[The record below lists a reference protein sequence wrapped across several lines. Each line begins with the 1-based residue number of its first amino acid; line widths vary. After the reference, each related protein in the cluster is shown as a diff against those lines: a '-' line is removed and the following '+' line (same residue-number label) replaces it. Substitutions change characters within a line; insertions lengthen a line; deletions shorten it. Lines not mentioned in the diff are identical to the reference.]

1 MMAAGNGRIR
11 KRKHRSHAGDL
22 PATTT
27 TTAGVGV
34 GGNEIGD
41 AGGVGGTLTSITR
54 DNTTP
59 TADPDRQHW
68 QQDDAGHVESSNNF
82 THNFVDLQN
91 LLNFN
96 DLLSSVNGSNNVD
109 TTSGD
114 SGNANGNLNLNG
126 NGNGNALDSG
136 SSFSSTS
143 SAIKLNNGPI
153 TDTLLAAVLTTATAT
168 VAPAASSLIASMSAT
183 TTTTSSSQLAVVST
197 MQAVHA
203 LPGAASMPDAT
214 SSTYYANLL
223 SMSPAT
229 TSLISVAATKS
240 YNDSVLRWEQ
250 LDGNGDFGFDPLY
263 RHSLAMSIVYC
274 VAYILVFLVGLIGN
288 SFVIAVVLRA
298 PRMRTV
304 TNYFIVNLAIAD
316 ILVIVFCLPATLIGN
331 IFVPWMLGWL
341 MCKFVPYIQ
350 GVSVAASVYSL
361 IAVSLDRF
369 IAIWWPLKQMT
380 KRRARIMI
388 IGIWVIALVTTIPW
402 LLFFDLV
409 PAEEVFSD
417 ALVSTYTQPQY
428 LCQEVWPPGTDGNL
442 YFLLANL
449 VACYLLPMSLIT
461 LCYVLIWIKVST
473 RSIPGEMSKDAQMDR
488 MQQKS
493 KVKVIKMLVAVV
505 ILFVLSWLPLYVIF
519 ARIKFGSD
527 ISQEEFE
534 ILKKVMPVA
543 QWLGSSNSC
552 INPILYSVNKK
563 YRRGF
568 AAIIKSRSCC
578 GRLRYYDN
586 VAIASSTTSTRKSS
600 HYHPSSSRKS
610 PSSPG
615 LRKTNA
621 VSYIYEH
628 NSLRRHNLMMKQDSN
643 LSQQMLLKQD
653 SHGSRQFLIKQESSC
668 SDASGTRRLLCQQD
682 SNGSKVSLSKQDS
695 IVSYMEARRVAA
707 LSSSVPL
714 DSTAVAAAAA
724 GAAAQQENN
733 SMESRRTPVGQ
744 GALPAAVSPATLL
757 DKRQKFVKQDSV
769 ISFVD
774 QRPEPRRHQLVKQD
788 SVISFADQRRGLLHK
803 QDSLMA
809 NRANDAPTHHV
820 SILKKTDSQL
830 SYGNCSPR
838 RNVELYE

>member
-1 MMAAGNGRIR
+1 MAVGGRTR
-11 KRKHRSHAGDL
+11 KRKHRSHAAGDS
-22 PATTT
+22 PT
-27 TTAGVGV
+27 TTAAAAETAATATAAITNSSSSSRDTPAT
-34 GGNEIGD
+34 GGLGRGWPMLEQRDLLEDVTQG
-41 AGGVGGTLTSITR
+41 AGE
-54 DNTTP
+54 
-59 TADPDRQHW
+59 A
-68 QQDDAGHVESSNNF
+68 NNF

-96 DLLSSVNGSNNVD
+96 DAASSSNSSNNSSNNVV
-109 TTSGD
+109 GV
-114 SGNANGNLNLNG
+114 
-126 NGNGNALDSG
+126 
-136 SSFSSTS
+136 SFSPST
-143 SAIKLNNGPI
+143 IKLSNGAI
-153 TDTLLAAVLTTATAT
+153 TDTLLGTILTTVTAT
-168 VAPAASSLIASMSAT
+168 VAPAASSLISSLTAATATAT
-183 TTTTSSSQLAVVST
+183 TTTAATATSSSSSQQLAAIG
-197 MQAVHA
+197 M
-203 LPGAASMPDAT
+203 PGAVIVADAT
-214 SSTYYANLL
+214 SSSYYASLL
-223 SMSPAT
+223 NMSPAT
-229 TSLISVAATKS
+229 TSLITAAAATKS
-240 YNDSVLRWEQ
+240 YNDSLLRWDQ
-250 LDGNGDFGFDPLY
+250 LDGNVDFGFDPLY

-274 VAYILVFLVGLIGN
+274 VAYIVVFLVGLIGN

-331 IFVPWMLGWL
+331 LFVPWMLGWL

-417 ALVSTYTQPQY
+417 ALVSSYTQPQY

-473 RSIPGEMSKDAQMDR
+473 RSIPGELSKDAQMDR

-534 ILKKVMPVA
+534 ILKKVMPLA

-600 HYHPSSSRKS
+600 HYHPNGSRKS

-695 IVSYMEARRVAA
+695 IVSYMESRRVAA
-707 LSSSVPL
+707 LAAQERSV
-714 DSTAVAAAAA
+714 DSTLT
-724 GAAAQQENN
+724 QQDTI
-733 SMESRRTPVGQ
+733 SIESRRGGAQATP
-744 GALPAAVSPATLL
+744 ASLL

-803 QDSLMA
+803 QDSLMT
-809 NRANDAPTHHV
+809 NRSGDAPTHHV

-830 SYGNCSPR
+830 SYGTSSSSSSASPR

>member
-1 MMAAGNGRIR
+1 MMAASGRIR
-11 KRKHRSHAGDL
+11 KRKHKSHPSGDIPSTTSMPTTMAPGKIEETMEEAALAGDY
-22 PATTT
+22 
-27 TTAGVGV
+27 
-34 GGNEIGD
+34 
-41 AGGVGGTLTSITR
+41 
-54 DNTTP
+54 
-59 TADPDRQHW
+59 
-68 QQDDAGHVESSNNF
+68 NNF

-91 LLNFN
+91 LLSFN
-96 DLLSSVNGSNNVD
+96 ELNGSSNSISSSSSISS
-109 TTSGD
+109 SG
-114 SGNANGNLNLNG
+114 
-126 NGNGNALDSG
+126 
-136 SSFSSTS
+136 S
-143 SAIKLNNGPI
+143 SAIKLSNGPI
-153 TDTLLAAVLTTATAT
+153 TDTLLGTVLTTATAT
-168 VAPAASSLIASMSAT
+168 VAPAASSLIATLAAT
-183 TTTTSSSQLAVVST
+183 TTASARGSVASKSLAI
-197 MQAVHA
+197 A
-203 LPGAASMPDAT
+203 DAT

-223 SMSPAT
+223 NLSPAT
-229 TSLISVAATKS
+229 TSLISAAAATKS

-250 LDGNGDFGFDPLY
+250 LDGSVDFGFDPLY
-263 RHSLAMSIVYC
+263 RHSLAMSMVYC
-274 VAYILVFLVGLIGN
+274 VAYIMVFLVGLIGN

-417 ALVSTYTQPQY
+417 ALVSAYSQPQF

-473 RSIPGEMSKDAQMDR
+473 RSIPGESKDAQMDR

-600 HYHPSSSRKS
+600 HYHQNSSRKS
-610 PSSPG
+610 PSSKG
-615 LRKTNA
+615 NA

-628 NSLRRHNLMMKQDSN
+628 NSLRRHNMMLKQDSN

-668 SDASGTRRLLCQQD
+668 SDASGIRRPLCQQD

-695 IVSYMEARRVAA
+695 IVSYMEARR
-707 LSSSVPL
+707 
-714 DSTAVAAAAA
+714 AA
-724 GAAAQQENN
+724 GHGLNDTIADGVSV
-733 SMESRRTPVGQ
+733 SMDVPRRPGATP
-744 GALPAAVSPATLL
+744 SSLL

-774 QRPEPRRHQLVKQD
+774 QRPEQRRHQLVKQD

-809 NRANDAPTHHV
+809 NRTGDAPTHHV

-830 SYGNCSPR
+830 SYGSSTSPR
-838 RNVELYE
+838 RNADLYE

>member
-1 MMAAGNGRIR
+1 MAASGRLR
-11 KRKHRSHAGDL
+11 KRKHKSHTSGDV
-22 PATTT
+22 P
-27 TTAGVGV
+27 
-34 GGNEIGD
+34 
-41 AGGVGGTLTSITR
+41 S
-54 DNTTP
+54 P
-59 TADPDRQHW
+59 TASPT
-68 QQDDAGHVESSNNF
+68 AAMAPAKGEETALVEEATLSGDYNNF

-91 LLNFN
+91 LLSFN
-96 DLLSSVNGSNNVD
+96 ELNGS
-109 TTSGD
+109 SP
-114 SGNANGNLNLNG
+114 
-126 NGNGNALDSG
+126 
-136 SSFSSTS
+136 SSAS
-143 SAIKLNNGPI
+143 SAITLSNGAI
-153 TDTLLAAVLTTATAT
+153 RDTLLGTVLTTATAT
-168 VAPAASSLIASMSAT
+168 VAPAASSLIATMVASTTASARVAVPGRG
-183 TTTTSSSQLAVVST
+183 LAI
-197 MQAVHA
+197 A
-203 LPGAASMPDAT
+203 DAT

-223 SMSPAT
+223 NLSPAT
-229 TSLISVAATKS
+229 TSLISAAAAATKS
-240 YNDSVLRWEQ
+240 YNDSALRWEQ
-250 LDGNGDFGFDPLY
+250 LDGSMDFGFDPLY
-263 RHSLAMSIVYC
+263 RHSLAMSMVYC
-274 VAYILVFLVGLIGN
+274 VAYIVVFLVGLVGN

-417 ALVSTYTQPQY
+417 ALVSAYSQPQF

-473 RSIPGEMSKDAQMDR
+473 RSIPGESKDAQMDR

-600 HYHPSSSRKS
+600 HYHQNSSRKS
-610 PSSPG
+610 PSS
-615 LRKTNA
+615 KNNA

-628 NSLRRHNLMMKQDSN
+628 NSLRRHNMMLKQDSN

-668 SDASGTRRLLCQQD
+668 SDASGIRRPLCQQD

-695 IVSYMEARRVAA
+695 IVSYMEARR
-707 LSSSVPL
+707 
-714 DSTAVAAAAA
+714 AA
-724 GAAAQQENN
+724 GHGLNDALVDRDSVAV
-733 SMESRRTPVGQ
+733 ESRRPVAATP
-744 GALPAAVSPATLL
+744 SSLL

-774 QRPEPRRHQLVKQD
+774 QRPEQRRHQLVKQD

-809 NRANDAPTHHV
+809 NRAGDAPTHHV
-820 SILKKTDSQL
+820 SILKKTDSQH
-830 SYGNCSPR
+830 SYGSSTSPR
-838 RNVELYE
+838 RNADLYE

>member
-1 MMAAGNGRIR
+1 MAAGNGRIR

-27 TTAGVGV
+27 TTTTTTATATATTI
-34 GGNEIGD
+34 GGDGS
-41 AGGVGGTLTSITR
+41 GGVGGT
-54 DNTTP
+54 
-59 TADPDRQHW
+59 TAEPQDRQPW
-68 QQDDAGHVESSNNF
+68 LDDAGHVESSNNF

-109 TTSGD
+109 SG
-114 SGNANGNLNLNG
+114 SGSGSGNG
-126 NGNGNALDSG
+126 NGNGNEYGNGSG
-136 SSFSSTS
+136 SFSSTS
-143 SAIKLNNGPI
+143 SAIKLSNGPI

-168 VAPAASSLIASMSAT
+168 VAPAASSLIASMSAAAT
-183 TTTTSSSQLAVVST
+183 TTTTSSQLAVVST

-203 LPGAASMPDAT
+203 LPDAT

-578 GRLRYYDN
+578 GRLRWDNLCSLFFLPPHSPLLCSHCLGRYYDN

-707 LSSSVPL
+707 LSGVAQDRSV
-714 DSTAVAAAAA
+714 DSTAT
-724 GAAAQQENN
+724 QQDTI
-733 SMESRRTPVGQ
+733 SIESRRNA
-744 GALPAAVSPATLL
+744 GALPAAAVAPATLL

-830 SYGNCSPR
+830 SYGTSSPR

>member
-1 MMAAGNGRIR
+1 MMTASGRIR
-11 KRKHRSHAGDL
+11 KRKHKSHTSGDIPSSSTSVPIPMPTMATMAPGKAEETMEEATLAGDY
-22 PATTT
+22 
-27 TTAGVGV
+27 
-34 GGNEIGD
+34 
-41 AGGVGGTLTSITR
+41 
-54 DNTTP
+54 
-59 TADPDRQHW
+59 
-68 QQDDAGHVESSNNF
+68 NNF

-91 LLNFN
+91 LLSFN
-96 DLLSSVNGSNNVD
+96 ELNGSSAV
-109 TTSGD
+109 
-114 SGNANGNLNLNG
+114 AI
-126 NGNGNALDSG
+126 
-136 SSFSSTS
+136 SSSAS

-153 TDTLLAAVLTTATAT
+153 TDTLLGTVLTTT
-168 VAPAASSLIASMSAT
+168 VAPAASSLIAALAAT
-183 TTTTSSSQLAVVST
+183 TTSTARSKSLAI
-197 MQAVHA
+197 A
-203 LPGAASMPDAT
+203 DAT

-223 SMSPAT
+223 NLSPAT
-229 TSLISVAATKS
+229 TSLISAASAATKS
-240 YNDSVLRWEQ
+240 YNDSGVLRWEQ
-250 LDGNGDFGFDPLY
+250 LDGSVDFGFDPLY
-263 RHSLAMSIVYC
+263 RHSLAMSMVYC
-274 VAYILVFLVGLIGN
+274 VAYIVVFLVGLIGN

-417 ALVSTYTQPQY
+417 ALLSAYSQPQF

-473 RSIPGEMSKDAQMDR
+473 RSIPGESKDAQMDR

-600 HYHPSSSRKS
+600 HYHQNSSRKS
-610 PSSPG
+610 PSSKG
-615 LRKTNA
+615 NA

-628 NSLRRHNLMMKQDSN
+628 NSLRRHNMMLKQDSN

-668 SDASGTRRLLCQQD
+668 SDASGIRRPLCQQD

-695 IVSYMEARRVAA
+695 IVSYMEARR
-707 LSSSVPL
+707 
-714 DSTAVAAAAA
+714 AA
-724 GAAAQQENN
+724 GHGLNDMPAERDSV
-733 SMESRRTPVGQ
+733 SMDVSRRP
-744 GALPAAVSPATLL
+744 GATTSTLL

-774 QRPEPRRHQLVKQD
+774 QRPEQRRHQLVKQD

-803 QDSLMA
+803 QDSLMT
-809 NRANDAPTHHV
+809 NRTGDAPTHHV

-830 SYGNCSPR
+830 SYGSSTSPR
-838 RNVELYE
+838 RNADLYE

>member
-1 MMAAGNGRIR
+1 MAVNGRIR
-11 KRKHRSHAGDL
+11 KRKHKIHTSGDTPTPTTATTSVTATGATAPSIPPSAAGRPWPMVEQSETIEEAALAGDY
-22 PATTT
+22 
-27 TTAGVGV
+27 
-34 GGNEIGD
+34 
-41 AGGVGGTLTSITR
+41 
-54 DNTTP
+54 
-59 TADPDRQHW
+59 
-68 QQDDAGHVESSNNF
+68 NNF

-96 DLLSSVNGSNNVD
+96 DLLSSSNGS
-109 TTSGD
+109 S
-114 SGNANGNLNLNG
+114 S
-126 NGNGNALDSG
+126 NGNGNASDNGNGQSSSSSG
-136 SSFSSTS
+136 SSI
-143 SAIKLNNGPI
+143 IKLSNGAI
-153 TDTLLAAVLTTATAT
+153 IDTLLGTVLTTATAT
-168 VAPAASSLIASMSAT
+168 VAPAASSLLATIAAT
-183 TTTTSSSQLAVVST
+183 TTTSASVAASTSALAIAGSQQVVSLSGL
-197 MQAVHA
+197 AIA
-203 LPGAASMPDAT
+203 EAT

-223 SMSPAT
+223 NMSPAT
-229 TSLISVAATKS
+229 TSLIAAVAATKS
-240 YNDSVLRWEQ
+240 SYNDSSMRWEQ
-250 LDGNGDFGFDPLY
+250 FDGNVDFGFDPLY

-274 VAYILVFLVGLIGN
+274 VAYIVVFLVGLIGN

-388 IGIWVIALVTTIPW
+388 IGIWLIALVTTIPW

-417 ALVSTYTQPQY
+417 ALVSAYTQPQY

-473 RSIPGEMSKDAQMDR
+473 RSIPGESKDAQMDR

-534 ILKKVMPVA
+534 VLKKVMPLA

-600 HYHPSSSRKS
+600 HYHQNSSRKS
-610 PSSPG
+610 PSSKG
-615 LRKTNA
+615 NA

-628 NSLRRHNLMMKQDSN
+628 NSLRRHNMMLKQDSN

-668 SDASGTRRLLCQQD
+668 SDASGIRRPLCQQD
-682 SNGSKVSLSKQDS
+682 SNGSKISLSKQDS
-695 IVSYMEARRVAA
+695 IVSYMESRRAPA
-707 LSSSVPL
+707 LGLSDSLADRDSV
-714 DSTAVAAAAA
+714 
-724 GAAAQQENN
+724 
-733 SMESRRTPVGQ
+733 SMESRRAGGIMANATPG
-744 GALPAAVSPATLL
+744 SLL

-803 QDSLMA
+803 QDSL
-809 NRANDAPTHHV
+809 NRASDAPTHHV

-830 SYGNCSPR
+830 SYGSSSSASAASPR
-838 RNVELYE
+838 RSADLYE

>member
-1 MMAAGNGRIR
+1 MMAAGGRIR
-11 KRKHRSHAGDL
+11 KRKHKTHTSGDTDNDNDN
-22 PATTT
+22 ATMAPGKVEE
-27 TTAGVGV
+27 TA
-34 GGNEIGD
+34 ED
-41 AGGVGGTLTSITR
+41 Y
-54 DNTTP
+54 
-59 TADPDRQHW
+59 
-68 QQDDAGHVESSNNF
+68 NNF

-91 LLNFN
+91 LLSFN
-96 DLLSSVNGSNNVD
+96 ELNGSSS
-109 TTSGD
+109 SGI
-114 SGNANGNLNLNG
+114 
-126 NGNGNALDSG
+126 
-136 SSFSSTS
+136 SSSSSAS
-143 SAIKLNNGPI
+143 SAIKLSNGAI
-153 TDTLLAAVLTTATAT
+153 TDTLLGTVLTTT
-168 VAPAASSLIASMSAT
+168 VAPAASSLIATLAVA
-183 TTTTSSSQLAVVST
+183 TTSSS
-197 MQAVHA
+197 
-203 LPGAASMPDAT
+203 ASASLRGRAPAIADAT
-214 SSTYYANLL
+214 SATYYANLL
-223 SMSPAT
+223 NLSPAT
-229 TSLISVAATKS
+229 TSLISAAAAATKS
-240 YNDSVLRWEQ
+240 YNDSALRWEQ
-250 LDGNGDFGFDPLY
+250 LDGSVDFGFDPLY
-263 RHSLAMSIVYC
+263 RHSLAMSVVYC
-274 VAYILVFLVGLIGN
+274 VAYIVVFLVGLVGN

-369 IAIWWPLKQMT
+369 IAIWWPLRQMT

-417 ALVSTYTQPQY
+417 ALVSSYSQPQF

-473 RSIPGEMSKDAQMDR
+473 RSIPGESKDAQMDR

-600 HYHPSSSRKS
+600 HYHQNSSRKS
-610 PSSPG
+610 PSSKG
-615 LRKTNA
+615 NA

-628 NSLRRHNLMMKQDSN
+628 NSLRRHNMMLKQDSN

-668 SDASGTRRLLCQQD
+668 SDASGIRRPLCQQD

-695 IVSYMEARRVAA
+695 IVSYMEARR
-707 LSSSVPL
+707 
-714 DSTAVAAAAA
+714 AA
-724 GAAAQQENN
+724 GHGLNDSLVDSAPVEAT
-733 SMESRRTPVGQ
+733 RRPGATP
-744 GALPAAVSPATLL
+744 SSLL

-774 QRPEPRRHQLVKQD
+774 QRPEQRRHQLVKQD

-809 NRANDAPTHHV
+809 NRTGDAPTHHV

-830 SYGNCSPR
+830 SYGSSTSPR
-838 RNVELYE
+838 RNADLYE

>member
-1 MMAAGNGRIR
+1 MSANGRIR
-11 KRKHRSHAGDL
+11 KRKHKNH
-22 PATTT
+22 TTT
-27 TTAGVGV
+27 ITSSSKPWAINDEDGSLD
-34 GGNEIGD
+34 GD
-41 AGGVGGTLTSITR
+41 Y
-54 DNTTP
+54 
-59 TADPDRQHW
+59 
-68 QQDDAGHVESSNNF
+68 NNF

-96 DLLSSVNGSNNVD
+96 DSNNVA
-109 TTSGD
+109 S
-114 SGNANGNLNLNG
+114 NVY
-126 NGNGNALDSG
+126 
-136 SSFSSTS
+136 SSNSNSNSTNTNSSSSSTS
-143 SAIKLNNGPI
+143 SAIKLSNGAI
-153 TDTLLAAVLTTATAT
+153 METLLGTVLTTATAT
-168 VAPAASSLIASMSAT
+168 VSPAAT
-183 TTTTSSSQLAVVST
+183 TTAAAALASAAASTSVGNP
-197 MQAVHA
+197 
-203 LPGAASMPDAT
+203 LPGLAIADAT

-223 SMSPAT
+223 SISPAT
-229 TSLISVAATKS
+229 TSIITAAAAATKS
-240 YNDSVLRWEQ
+240 YNDSSLHWEQ
-250 LDGNGDFGFDPLY
+250 IDGNVDFGFDSIY
-263 RHSLAMSIVYC
+263 RHSLTMSIVYC
-274 VAYILVFLVGLIGN
+274 VAYIVVFLVGLIGN

-409 PAEEVFSD
+409 PAEEVFSG
-417 ALVSTYTQPQY
+417 ALATAYTQPQY

-473 RSIPGEMSKDAQMDR
+473 RSIPGESKDAQMDR

-600 HYHPSSSRKS
+600 HYQQNSSRKS
-610 PSSPG
+610 ASSKG
-615 LRKTNA
+615 NN

-628 NSLRRHNLMMKQDSN
+628 NSLRRHNMMLKQDSN

-668 SDASGTRRLLCQQD
+668 SDASGIRRPLCQQD
-682 SNGSKVSLSKQDS
+682 SNGSKISLSKQDS
-695 IVSYMEARRVAA
+695 IVSYMEGRR
-707 LSSSVPL
+707 
-714 DSTAVAAAAA
+714 AA
-724 GAAAQQENN
+724 GHGATQMQGDCLADSASNE
-733 SMESRRTPVGQ
+733 MRRPGVIPG
-744 GALPAAVSPATLL
+744 SLL

-809 NRANDAPTHHV
+809 NRASDAPTHHV

-830 SYGNCSPR
+830 SYGSASPR
-838 RNVELYE
+838 RNVDLYE

>member
-1 MMAAGNGRIR
+1 MMAASGRIR
-11 KRKHRSHAGDL
+11 KRKHKSHTSGDTPAAAATIGTPPTPPSTTTEARLASRATMAPPARPWPMADEEATAEESGVLVAGDY
-22 PATTT
+22 
-27 TTAGVGV
+27 
-34 GGNEIGD
+34 
-41 AGGVGGTLTSITR
+41 
-54 DNTTP
+54 
-59 TADPDRQHW
+59 
-68 QQDDAGHVESSNNF
+68 NNF
-82 THNFVDLQN
+82 THNFVDFQN

-96 DLLSSVNGSNNVD
+96 ELLGSSSNE
-109 TTSGD
+109 TTSPAG
-114 SGNANGNLNLNG
+114 S
-126 NGNGNALDSG
+126 SG
-136 SSFSSTS
+136 SSSASST
-143 SAIKLNNGPI
+143 IKLNNGAI
-153 TDTLLAAVLTTATAT
+153 MDTLLGTVLTTATAT
-168 VAPAASSLIASMSAT
+168 VAPAASSLIATLTAAT
-183 TTTTSSSQLAVVST
+183 TTASAAGVRSLAIV
-197 MQAVHA
+197 
-203 LPGAASMPDAT
+203 DAT

-229 TSLISVAATKS
+229 TSLISAAAATKS
-240 YNDSVLRWEQ
+240 YNESSLRWEQ
-250 LDGNGDFGFDPLY
+250 LDGSVDFGFDSLY

-274 VAYILVFLVGLIGN
+274 VAYIVVFLVGLIGN

-409 PAEEVFSD
+409 PAEELFSD
-417 ALVSTYTQPQY
+417 TLLSAYSQPQY
-428 LCQEVWPPGTDGNL
+428 LCQEVWPQGTNGNL

-461 LCYVLIWIKVST
+461 LCYVLIWFKVST
-473 RSIPGEMSKDAQMDR
+473 RSIPGESKDAQMDR

-527 ISQEEFE
+527 ISPQELEV
-534 ILKKVMPVA
+534 LKKVIPLA

-600 HYHPSSSRKS
+600 HYHQNSSRKS
-610 PSSPG
+610 PGSKG
-615 LRKTNA
+615 NA

-628 NSLRRHNLMMKQDSN
+628 NSLRRHNMMLKQDSN

-668 SDASGTRRLLCQQD
+668 SDASGIRRPLCQQD

-695 IVSYMEARRVAA
+695 IVSYMESRRAGG
-707 LSSSVPL
+707 LNDSVT
-714 DSTAVAAAAA
+714 DRESV
-724 GAAAQQENN
+724 
-733 SMESRRTPVGQ
+733 SIESRRP
-744 GALPAAVSPATLL
+744 GAAPISLL

-774 QRPEPRRHQLVKQD
+774 QRPEQRRHQLVKQD

-809 NRANDAPTHHV
+809 NRTGDAPTHHV

-830 SYGNCSPR
+830 SYGGSASPR
-838 RNVELYE
+838 RNADLYE

>member
-1 MMAAGNGRIR
+1 MMAANGRIR
-11 KRKHRSHAGDL
+11 KRKHKSHTSGDIPSSSTSIPIPTMATVAPGKAEETMEEATLAGDY
-22 PATTT
+22 
-27 TTAGVGV
+27 
-34 GGNEIGD
+34 
-41 AGGVGGTLTSITR
+41 
-54 DNTTP
+54 
-59 TADPDRQHW
+59 
-68 QQDDAGHVESSNNF
+68 NNF

-91 LLNFN
+91 LLSFN
-96 DLLSSVNGSNNVD
+96 ELNGSSAV
-109 TTSGD
+109 
-114 SGNANGNLNLNG
+114 AI
-126 NGNGNALDSG
+126 
-136 SSFSSTS
+136 SSSAS

-153 TDTLLAAVLTTATAT
+153 TDTLLGTVLTTT
-168 VAPAASSLIASMSAT
+168 VAPAASSLIAALAAT
-183 TTTTSSSQLAVVST
+183 TTSTARSKSLAI
-197 MQAVHA
+197 A
-203 LPGAASMPDAT
+203 DAT

-223 SMSPAT
+223 NLSPAT
-229 TSLISVAATKS
+229 TSLISAASAATKS
-240 YNDSVLRWEQ
+240 YNDSGVLRWEQ
-250 LDGNGDFGFDPLY
+250 LDGSVDFGFDPLY
-263 RHSLAMSIVYC
+263 RHSLAMSMVYC
-274 VAYILVFLVGLIGN
+274 VAYIVVFLVGLIGN

-417 ALVSTYTQPQY
+417 ALLSAYSQPQF

-473 RSIPGEMSKDAQMDR
+473 RSIPGESKDAQMDR

-600 HYHPSSSRKS
+600 HYHQNSSRKS
-610 PSSPG
+610 PSSKG
-615 LRKTNA
+615 NA

-628 NSLRRHNLMMKQDSN
+628 NSLRRHNMMLKQDSN

-668 SDASGTRRLLCQQD
+668 SDASGIRRPLCQQD

-695 IVSYMEARRVAA
+695 IVSYMEARR
-707 LSSSVPL
+707 
-714 DSTAVAAAAA
+714 AA
-724 GAAAQQENN
+724 GHGLNDMPADRDSV
-733 SMESRRTPVGQ
+733 SMDVSRRP
-744 GALPAAVSPATLL
+744 GATTSTLL

-774 QRPEPRRHQLVKQD
+774 QRPEQRRHQLVKQD

-809 NRANDAPTHHV
+809 NRTGDAPTHHV

-830 SYGNCSPR
+830 SYGSSTSPR
-838 RNVELYE
+838 RNADLYE

>member
-1 MMAAGNGRIR
+1 MPTVDPGEAWPM
-11 KRKHRSHAGDL
+11 SEQ
-22 PATTT
+22 
-27 TTAGVGV
+27 
-34 GGNEIGD
+34 NEIMED
-41 AGGVGGTLTSITR
+41 VANR
-54 DNTTP
+54 
-59 TADPDRQHW
+59 A
-68 QQDDAGHVESSNNF
+68 NNF
-82 THNFVDLQN
+82 THNVVDLQK

-96 DLLSSVNGSNNVD
+96 ESSSSSSSN
-109 TTSGD
+109 
-114 SGNANGNLNLNG
+114 
-126 NGNGNALDSG
+126 
-136 SSFSSTS
+136 FSSTS
-143 SAIKLNNGPI
+143 SAIKLSNGTI
-153 TDTLLAAVLTTATAT
+153 TDTLLGTILTTATAT
-168 VAPAASSLIASMSAT
+168 VAPAASSLLSSIAAT
-183 TTTTSSSQLAVVST
+183 TTSATSSQLALVST
-197 MQAVHA
+197 QQALAMGHSGIA
-203 LPGAASMPDAT
+203 LADAT
-214 SSTYYANLL
+214 SSTYYASLL

-229 TSLISVAATKS
+229 TSLISSVSTTKS
-240 YNDSVLRWEQ
+240 YNDSNLRWEQ
-250 LDGNGDFGFDPLY
+250 LDGNVDFGFDPIY

-274 VAYILVFLVGLIGN
+274 VAYIAVFLIGLIGN

-417 ALVSTYTQPQY
+417 ALISTYTQPQY

-505 ILFVLSWLPLYVIF
+505 ILFVVSWLPLYVIF

-568 AAIIKSRSCC
+568 SAIIQSRSCC

-600 HYHPSSSRKS
+600 HYHPNSSRKS

-628 NSLRRHNLMMKQDSN
+628 NSLRRPNMMMKQDSN
-643 LSQQMLLKQD
+643 LSQHMLLKQD

-707 LSSSVPL
+707 LSAQDRSV
-714 DSTAVAAAAA
+714 DSIVT
-724 GAAAQQENN
+724 QQDTI
-733 SMESRRTPVGQ
+733 SIESRRGAPTATP
-744 GALPAAVSPATLL
+744 ASLL

-803 QDSLMA
+803 QDSLIN
-809 NRANDAPTHHV
+809 NRSSDAPTHHV

-830 SYGNCSPR
+830 SYASSSPR
-838 RNVELYE
+838 RNAELYD

>member
-1 MMAAGNGRIR
+1 MMAASGRIR
-11 KRKHRSHAGDL
+11 KRKHKSHTSGDV
-22 PATTT
+22 PTTT
-27 TTAGVGV
+27 TSVPMPISTTAPGKTVA
-34 GGNEIGD
+34 ETMEEAALAGD
-41 AGGVGGTLTSITR
+41 Y
-54 DNTTP
+54 
-59 TADPDRQHW
+59 
-68 QQDDAGHVESSNNF
+68 NNF
-82 THNFVDLQN
+82 THNFVDFQN
-91 LLNFN
+91 LLSFN
-96 DLLSSVNGSNNVD
+96 E
-109 TTSGD
+109 
-114 SGNANGNLNLNG
+114 LNG
-126 NGNGNALDSG
+126 TSSSGGGGGVGG
-136 SSFSSTS
+136 SSAISSLSAS
-143 SAIKLNNGPI
+143 SAIKLNNGAI
-153 TDTLLAAVLTTATAT
+153 TDTLLGTVLTTATAT
-168 VAPAASSLIASMSAT
+168 VAPAASSLLATLAAT
-183 TTTTSSSQLAVVST
+183 TTASARGSLAGKSL
-197 MQAVHA
+197 AIA
-203 LPGAASMPDAT
+203 DAT
-214 SSTYYANLL
+214 SSTYYSNLL
-223 SMSPAT
+223 NLSPAT
-229 TSLISVAATKS
+229 TSLISAAAATKS
-240 YNDSVLRWEQ
+240 YNDSALRWEQ
-250 LDGNGDFGFDPLY
+250 LDGNVDFGFDPLY
-263 RHSLAMSIVYC
+263 RHSLAMSMVYC
-274 VAYILVFLVGLIGN
+274 VAYIVVFLVGLIGN

-417 ALVSTYTQPQY
+417 ALVSAYSQPQF

-473 RSIPGEMSKDAQMDR
+473 RSIPGESKDAQMDR

-600 HYHPSSSRKS
+600 HYHQNSSRKS
-610 PSSPG
+610 PSSKG
-615 LRKTNA
+615 NA

-628 NSLRRHNLMMKQDSN
+628 NSLRRHNMMLKQDSN

-668 SDASGTRRLLCQQD
+668 SDASGIRRPLCQQD

-695 IVSYMEARRVAA
+695 IVSYMEARR
-707 LSSSVPL
+707 
-714 DSTAVAAAAA
+714 AA
-724 GAAAQQENN
+724 GHGLNDTLVDRDSV
-733 SMESRRTPVGQ
+733 SMDVGRRQ
-744 GALPAAVSPATLL
+744 GATPSSLL

-774 QRPEPRRHQLVKQD
+774 QRPEQRRHQLVKQD

-809 NRANDAPTHHV
+809 NRTGDAPTHHV
-820 SILKKTDSQL
+820 SILKKTDSQI
-830 SYGNCSPR
+830 SYGSSTSPR
-838 RNVELYE
+838 RNADFYEQATLG

>member
-1 MMAAGNGRIR
+1 MRIPG
-11 KRKHRSHAGDL
+11 SHEWE
-22 PATTT
+22 T
-27 TTAGVGV
+27 
-34 GGNEIGD
+34 
-41 AGGVGGTLTSITR
+41 
-54 DNTTP
+54 
-59 TADPDRQHW
+59 
-68 QQDDAGHVESSNNF
+68 ES
-82 THNFVDLQN
+82 Q
-91 LLNFN
+91 
-96 DLLSSVNGSNNVD
+96 
-109 TTSGD
+109 
-114 SGNANGNLNLNG
+114 
-126 NGNGNALDSG
+126 
-136 SSFSSTS
+136 
-143 SAIKLNNGPI
+143 PE
-153 TDTLLAAVLTTATAT
+153 
-168 VAPAASSLIASMSAT
+168 P
-183 TTTTSSSQLAVVST
+183 SQLHRNYLVLDWLRPILG
-197 MQAVHA
+197 
-203 LPGAASMPDAT
+203 LP
-214 SSTYYANLL
+214 L
-223 SMSPAT
+223 
-229 TSLISVAATKS
+229 
-240 YNDSVLRWEQ
+240 W
-250 LDGNGDFGFDPLY
+250 
-263 RHSLAMSIVYC
+263 
-274 VAYILVFLVGLIGN
+274 
-288 SFVIAVVLRA
+288 
-298 PRMRTV
+298 
-304 TNYFIVNLAIAD
+304 
-316 ILVIVFCLPATLIGN
+316 
-331 IFVPWMLGWL
+331 
-341 MCKFVPYIQ
+341 
-350 GVSVAASVYSL
+350 
-361 IAVSLDRF
+361 F

-707 LSSSVPL
+707 LSAGQERSV
-714 DSTAVAAAAA
+714 DSMTT
-724 GAAAQQENN
+724 QQDTI
-733 SMESRRTPVGQ
+733 SIESRRP
-744 GALPAAVSPATLL
+744 GALPAAATPASLV

-803 QDSLMA
+803 QDSLMT
-809 NRANDAPTHHV
+809 NRSNDAPTHHV

-830 SYGNCSPR
+830 SYGTSSPR

>member
-1 MMAAGNGRIR
+1 MAAGNGRIR
-11 KRKHRSHAGDL
+11 KRKHRSHTGDL

-27 TTAGVGV
+27 TATQAGDG
-34 GGNEIGD
+34 
-41 AGGVGGTLTSITR
+41 AGGTLSSIGGAAR
-54 DNTTP
+54 ETTP
-59 TADPDRQHW
+59 TADPGRQSW
-68 QQDDAGHVESSNNF
+68 QQANELLDDAGHVESSNNF

-109 TTSGD
+109 SG
-114 SGNANGNLNLNG
+114 SGNDYGNASGSGSGSG
-126 NGNGNALDSG
+126 NGSG
-136 SSFSSTS
+136 SFSSTS
-143 SAIKLNNGPI
+143 SAIKLSNGPI

-168 VAPAASSLIASMSAT
+168 VAPAASSLLSSMSAT
-183 TTTTSSSQLAVVST
+183 TTTTSSQLAVVST

-203 LPGAASMPDAT
+203 LPGASMPDAT

-707 LSSSVPL
+707 LSGVPQDRSV
-714 DSTAVAAAAA
+714 DSTVT
-724 GAAAQQENN
+724 QQDTI
-733 SMESRRTPVGQ
+733 SIESRRTNA
-744 GALPAAVSPATLL
+744 GALPAAVAPASLL

-830 SYGNCSPR
+830 SYGTSSPR

>member
-1 MMAAGNGRIR
+1 MMAASGRIR
-11 KRKHRSHAGDL
+11 KRKHKSHTSGDTPAAAVTIGTPPTTSTATEARLASRVTMAPPARPWPMADEEVTAEESGVLGAGDY
-22 PATTT
+22 
-27 TTAGVGV
+27 
-34 GGNEIGD
+34 
-41 AGGVGGTLTSITR
+41 
-54 DNTTP
+54 
-59 TADPDRQHW
+59 
-68 QQDDAGHVESSNNF
+68 NNF

-96 DLLSSVNGSNNVD
+96 ELL
-109 TTSGD
+109 
-114 SGNANGNLNLNG
+114 
-126 NGNGNALDSG
+126 G
-136 SSFSSTS
+136 SSSNGTLTTITAGSSSSSASST
-143 SAIKLNNGPI
+143 IKLNNGAI
-153 TDTLLAAVLTTATAT
+153 MDTLLGTVLTTATAT
-168 VAPAASSLIASMSAT
+168 VAPAASSLLATLAAAT
-183 TTTTSSSQLAVVST
+183 TTTASATGVRSLAI
-197 MQAVHA
+197 A
-203 LPGAASMPDAT
+203 DAT

-229 TSLISVAATKS
+229 TSLISAAAATKS
-240 YNDSVLRWEQ
+240 YNESTLRWEQ
-250 LDGNGDFGFDPLY
+250 LDGSVDFGFDSLY

-274 VAYILVFLVGLIGN
+274 VAYIVVFLVGLIGN

-409 PAEEVFSD
+409 PAEELFSD
-417 ALVSTYTQPQY
+417 TLLSAYSQPQY
-428 LCQEVWPPGTDGNL
+428 LCQEVWPQGTNGNL

-461 LCYVLIWIKVST
+461 LCYVLIWFKVST
-473 RSIPGEMSKDAQMDR
+473 RSIPGESKDAQMDR

-527 ISQEEFE
+527 ISPQELEV
-534 ILKKVMPVA
+534 LKKVIPLA

-600 HYHPSSSRKS
+600 HYHQNSSRKS
-610 PSSPG
+610 PGSKG
-615 LRKTNA
+615 NA

-628 NSLRRHNLMMKQDSN
+628 NSLRRHNMMLKQDSN

-668 SDASGTRRLLCQQD
+668 SDASGIRRPLCQQD

-695 IVSYMEARRVAA
+695 IVSYME
-707 LSSSVPL
+707 
-714 DSTAVAAAAA
+714 
-724 GAAAQQENN
+724 
-733 SMESRRTPVGQ
+733 SRRAGGPNDSLTERDSVDSRRPGATPI
-744 GALPAAVSPATLL
+744 SLL

-774 QRPEPRRHQLVKQD
+774 QRPEQRRHQLVKQD

-809 NRANDAPTHHV
+809 NRTGDAPTHHV

-830 SYGNCSPR
+830 SYGSSASPR
-838 RNVELYE
+838 RNADLYE

>member
-1 MMAAGNGRIR
+1 MAVNGRIR
-11 KRKHRSHAGDL
+11 KRKHKIHTSGDTPTPTTATTSGTAAPSIAPSAAGRPWPMVEQSETIEEAALAGDY
-22 PATTT
+22 
-27 TTAGVGV
+27 
-34 GGNEIGD
+34 
-41 AGGVGGTLTSITR
+41 
-54 DNTTP
+54 
-59 TADPDRQHW
+59 
-68 QQDDAGHVESSNNF
+68 NNF
-82 THNFVDLQN
+82 THNFVDLQS

-96 DLLSSVNGSNNVD
+96 DLLSSSNGS
-109 TTSGD
+109 SD
-114 SGNANGNLNLNG
+114 SGNGQSQSQSSSS
-126 NGNGNALDSG
+126 SG
-136 SSFSSTS
+136 SSI
-143 SAIKLNNGPI
+143 IKLSNGAI
-153 TDTLLAAVLTTATAT
+153 IDTLLGTVLTTATAT
-168 VAPAASSLIASMSAT
+168 VAPAASSLLATIAATAT
-183 TTTTSSSQLAVVST
+183 TSASVAASTSALAIAGSQQVVSLSGL
-197 MQAVHA
+197 AIA
-203 LPGAASMPDAT
+203 EAT

-223 SMSPAT
+223 NMSPAT
-229 TSLISVAATKS
+229 TSLIAAVAATKS
-240 YNDSVLRWEQ
+240 SHNDSSMRWEQ
-250 LDGNGDFGFDPLY
+250 FDGNVDFGFDPLY

-274 VAYILVFLVGLIGN
+274 VAYIVVFLVGLIGN

-417 ALVSTYTQPQY
+417 ALVSAYTQPQY

-473 RSIPGEMSKDAQMDR
+473 RSIPGESKDAQMDR

-534 ILKKVMPVA
+534 VLKKVMPLA

-600 HYHPSSSRKS
+600 HYHQNSSRKS
-610 PSSPG
+610 PSSKG
-615 LRKTNA
+615 NA

-628 NSLRRHNLMMKQDSN
+628 NSLRRHNMMLKQDSN

-668 SDASGTRRLLCQQD
+668 SDASGIRRPLCQQD
-682 SNGSKVSLSKQDS
+682 SNGSKISLSKQDS
-695 IVSYMEARRVAA
+695 IVSYMESRRAPA
-707 LSSSVPL
+707 LGLSDSLADRDSV
-714 DSTAVAAAAA
+714 
-724 GAAAQQENN
+724 
-733 SMESRRTPVGQ
+733 SMESRRAGGIMANATPG
-744 GALPAAVSPATLL
+744 SLL

-803 QDSLMA
+803 QDSL
-809 NRANDAPTHHV
+809 NRASDAPTHHV

-830 SYGNCSPR
+830 SYGSSSSASAASPR
-838 RNVELYE
+838 RTADLYE